1 MKFSSIVSG
10 LALASAAV
18 AAPSS
23 KSCVKRGDYPTTTV
37 AGVEV
42 IDTPIVRAV
51 RSFIETYYKDYQ
63 PYLTNHLY
71 RTWLFG
77 AAAINNNATLKAE
90 LDLEVH
96 AVGSMLHD
104 LGWDIKPHS
113 PYTTAEYSFE
123 IDSGRFAMDWIKNW
137 TAIHGGAEEWDEVR
151 LQKVNLGIMLQTFIG
166 APDFVFLDSQWITK
180 SVGFEF
186 PVGES
191 PLIGAQ
197 NYDNIWK
204 AYSNDTLFRGTNFTF
219 TNMAVY
225 KPAATYTTFL
235 ADFGNN
241 YVPGYSSK
249 GHTLFDLIQGGL
261 QGEVAEY
268 PNVSFVQKIPPN
280 GANPLM

>member
-1 MKFSSIVSG
+1 MKFSSIASG

-18 AAPSS
+18 AAPSADYATAS
-23 KSCVKRGDYPTTTV
+23 YPTTTV

-42 IDTPIVRAV
+42 IDTPIVRAA

-77 AAAINNNATLKAE
+77 AAAINNNATLKAS

-96 AVGSMLHD
+96 AVGCMLHD

-113 PYTTAEYSFE
+113 PYTTAQYTFE
-123 IDSGRFAMDWIKNW
+123 VDSGRFAMDWIKNW
-137 TAIHGGAEEWDEVR
+137 TKVNGGASAWDEVR

-166 APDFVFLDSQWITK
+166 ATDFVFPDSMWITK

-191 PLIGAQ
+191 PLIGSK

-204 AYSNDTLFRGTNFTF
+204 AYSNSTLFRGTNYTF

-225 KPAATYTTFL
+225 KPAATYTTFIS
-235 ADFGNN
+235 DFGKN
-241 YVPGYSSK
+241 YVKGYSNAGS
-249 GHTLFDLIQGGL
+249 TLFDLIQGGL
-261 QGEVAEY
+261 KGEVAEY
-268 PNVSFVQKIPPN
+268 PNVPFVQKIPPN
-280 GANPLM
+280 GGNPLI

>member
-1 MKFSSIVSG
+1 MKVSTIVSG
-10 LALASAAV
+10 LALAGAALGV
-18 AAPSS
+18 SIKP
-23 KSCVKRGDYPTTTV
+23 RYPTTIV

-51 RSFIETYYKDYQ
+51 RAFIEDYYKDYQ

-77 AAAINNNATLKAE
+77 AAAINGNATLKAT

-113 PYTTAEYSFE
+113 PYITADYTFE
-123 IDSGRFAMDWIKNW
+123 VDSGRFAMDWIKNW
-137 TAIHGGAEEWDEVR
+137 AAKNGAAAAWDEVR

-166 APDFVFLDSQWITK
+166 GSDFVFADSHWIVK

-191 PLIGAQ
+191 PLIPSKT
-197 NYDNIWK
+197 YDAVWK
-204 AYSNDTLFRGTNFTF
+204 AYSNNTLFRGTNYTF
-219 TNMAVY
+219 TNMAAY
-225 KPAATYTTFL
+225 KPEVTYTTFL
-235 ADFGNN
+235 SDFGNN
-241 YVPGYSSK
+241 YVPGYSNK
-249 GHTLFDLIQGGL
+249 GRTLFSLIQGGL
-261 QGEVAEY
+261 QGEIAEY
-268 PNVSFVQKIPPN
+268 PNVPFVQKLPPN
-280 GANPLM
+280 GGNPLN